1 MLFFTSNNL
10 FCNEQHGFRSKRS
23 YEIQLLSIME
33 HWSRVIEDG
42 FNVDVIYLDFQKAF
56 DKVRHC
62 HLLTKLKAYGIQGRV
77 FNWMKNFYKI
87 INKESQFVD
96 HILTGQML
104 IVAFPGKCSG
114 TYHIMYQTLYKVPWE
129 YFLMILKFIVLS
141 LHLVILI
148 YYSMM

>member
-62 HLLTKLKAYGIQGRV
+62 HLLTKLKVYEIQGRV
-77 FNWMKNFYKI
+77 FNWMKNFLSNHKQRVTVHGSYSDWTDVNSGIPQESVLGCTLFI
-87 INKESQFVD
+87 ILCTRHYTK
-96 HILTGQML
+96 
-104 IVAFPGKCSG
+104 
-114 TYHIMYQTLYKVPWE
+114 
-129 YFLMILKFIVLS
+129 FLVNIC
-141 LHLVILI
+141 
-148 YYSMM
+148 